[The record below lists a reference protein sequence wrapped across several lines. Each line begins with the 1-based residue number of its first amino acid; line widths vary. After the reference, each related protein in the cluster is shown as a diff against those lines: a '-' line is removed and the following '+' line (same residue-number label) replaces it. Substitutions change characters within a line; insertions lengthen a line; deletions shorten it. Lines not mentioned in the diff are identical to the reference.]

1 MKPVYELADIVK
13 AHKDSFIKKYHPLN
27 VQKRALHAI
36 EICRTMALGGHVDK
50 CNMCKHVRVSYNS
63 CRNRHCP
70 KCQSTN
76 REAWIEARKH
86 DLLPIK
92 YFHVVFTIPHELNAY
107 CLKFP
112 KEMYNILFEAS
123 SQTITMLGKDVKHLG
138 AQMGMIAILHTWG
151 QNLSLHPHIHMIVP
165 AGGID
170 SGGNWLNIKGNGNF
184 LFPFDVMSKLFKGKF
199 MNKFLSF
206 LKEKNQIMPVPLRR
220 ILYNKRW
227 IVDARQ
233 PFLGPEQVIEYLG
246 RYSHKIAI
254 SNHRIKKIAGNKIT
268 FSFKDYADRG
278 KQKLMTLEAEEFL
291 RRFCLHVLPPAFM
304 KIRHY
309 GLLANRNKQKL
320 RKLQMMQGINFI
332 KPDKKSWKEIA
343 KTNLGFD
350 ADACPCCKT
359 GKMIRV
365 MSFEANAPPRIVEHI
380 KKHLDSYR
388 DKTKICNA

>member
-13 AHKDSFIKKYHPLN
+13 AHKDSFIKKHHPHKT
-27 VQKRALHAI
+27 QRRALHAI
-36 EICRTMALGGHVDK
+36 EICRTMALGGHIDR
-50 CNMCKHVRVSYNS
+50 CNSCQHVRISYNS

-86 DLLPIK
+86 DLLPVK
-92 YFHVVFTIPHELNAY
+92 YFHVVFTIPHELNEY

-112 KEMYNILFEAS
+112 KELYTILFEAS
-123 SQTITMLGKDVKHLG
+123 SQTITTLGKDVKHLG

-165 AGGID
+165 AGGIN
-170 SGGNWLNIKGNGNF
+170 SGGNWLNLKGNGNF
-184 LFPFDVMSKLFKGKF
+184 LLPFDVMSKLFKGKF
-199 MNKFLSF
+199 MDKFLSF
-206 LKEKNQIMPVPLRR
+206 LKEKNQIITVPLRR
-220 ILYNKRW
+220 TLYNKRW
-227 IVDARQ
+227 MVDARQ

-254 SNHRIKKIAGNKIT
+254 SNHRIKKIKGNKIT
-268 FSFKDYADRG
+268 FSFKDYADKG

-320 RKLQMMQGINFI
+320 HKLQMMQGVKFT
-332 KPDKKSWKEIA
+332 KPHKKSWKEIA

-350 ADACPCCKT
+350 ADACPHCKT
-359 GKMIRV
+359 GKMIRIL
-365 MSFEANAPPRIVEHI
+365 SFEANAPPKLLETI
-380 KKHLDSYR
+380 KKLTF
-388 DKTKICNA
+388 KTKTCNA

>member
-13 AHKDSFIKKYHPLN
+13 AHKASFIKKHHPLKI
-27 VQKRALHAI
+27 QLRALHAI
-36 EICRTMALGGHVDK
+36 EICRTMALGGHIDK
-50 CNMCKHVRVSYNS
+50 CNKCQHVRISYNS

-76 REAWIEARKH
+76 REAWIEARKS
-86 DLLPIK
+86 DLLPVK
-92 YFHVVFTIPHELNAY
+92 YFHVVFTIPHELNGY

-123 SQTITMLGKDVKHLG
+123 SQTIAALGNDVKYLG

-165 AGGID
+165 AGGTD
-170 SGGNWLNIKGNGNF
+170 SGGNWLNLKGNGNF
-184 LFPFDVMSKLFKGKF
+184 LFPFDVMSALFKGKF
-199 MNKFLSF
+199 MAKFLSF
-206 LKEKNQIMPVPLRR
+206 IKQKNETIQVTLRR
-220 ILYNKRW
+220 TLYSKRW
-227 IVDARQ
+227 MVDARQ

-254 SNHRIKKIAGNKIT
+254 SNHRIKHIQDGRIT
-268 FSFKDYADRG
+268 FSFKDYADKG
-278 KQKLMTLEAEEFL
+278 KQKLMELDADEFL

-309 GLLANRNKQKL
+309 GLLSNRNKQKL
-320 RKLQMMQGINFI
+320 HKLQMMQGVDFI
-332 KPDKKSWKEIA
+332 KPEKKSWKEIA

-350 ADACPCCKT
+350 ADACPHCKT
-359 GKMIRV
+359 GRMIRV
-365 MSFEANAPPRIVEHI
+365 LSFDANAPPSLMEAI
-380 KKHLDSYR
+380 KKITH
-388 DKTKICNA
+388 KTKIFKA

>member
-380 KKHLDSYR
+380 KKLTL
-388 DKTKICNA
+388 KTKICNA